1 MNSLEIIVR
10 GHARQRYPAERASVG
25 LSATLEGGEREDVYR
40 RAVALAEP
48 LGEDLRRLQDAEA
61 VTRWSSD
68 QLRVYSYRPY
78 SETKTR
84 RLRYRVAIK
93 FDAEFTDFEQL
104 SAFLDRW
111 AVSDGVE
118 VGYTRWDVTEDNR
131 REYEAQL
138 RRDAVGDATVKA
150 QAYADAAGRGK
161 VVAVQLSDPDM
172 LDTGHRSAP
181 RVMAMAAMADTA
193 GAPEL
198 DLQPD
203 DIELS
208 VSVDARFLAE

>member
-1 MNSLEIIVR
+1 MNPLEIIVR

-48 LGEDLRRLQDAEA
+48 LGEDLRRCQDAGA

-131 REYEAQL
+131 RQYEAQL
-138 RRDAVGDATVKA
+138 RRDAVGDATAKA

-172 LDTGHRSAP
+172 LDTGHRAGP
-181 RVMAMAAMADTA
+181 RVMAMAALADSA

>member
-1 MNSLEIIVR
+1 MNPLEIIVR

-48 LGEDLRRLQDAEA
+48 LGEDLRRCQDAGA

-131 REYEAQL
+131 RQYEAQL
-138 RRDAVGDATVKA
+138 RRDAVGDATAKA
-150 QAYADAAGRGK
+150 QAYADAA
-161 VVAVQLSDPDM
+161 AAA
-172 LDTGHRSAP
+172 RSSRCNYPTRTCSTPATE
-181 RVMAMAAMADTA
+181 R
-193 GAPEL
+193 
-198 DLQPD
+198 
-203 DIELS
+203 
-208 VSVDARFLAE
+208 ARA